1 MKEKK
6 QSDVSVLLGY
16 AGNYKGLTYLGLG
29 LSAIAMILG
38 MLPYICIWLVMRDLI
53 AVAPN
58 WTAAA
63 GISRYGWMAFAF
75 SFAGIAVYFCALMC
89 THLAAFRTA
98 SNIRKAG
105 MEHLMKAPL
114 GFFDSNA
121 SGLLRNR
128 LDGAASE
135 TETLL
140 AHNLADIVGSAAMLL
155 AMIVL
160 MFVFDWRMGAACLL
174 AAVVS
179 IGAMF
184 TMMGGK
190 NAKLMEE
197 YYAAQDV
204 MSKAGTEY
212 VRGIPVVKVFQQ
224 TVYSFHAFKQAIEDY
239 SAKAEHFQSDVCEVP
254 QSVNLTATEGAFVFL
269 VPVALLL
276 APRALSSGNYAG
288 FLTDFAFYAA
298 FSAVVSTALARI
310 MFAASG
316 SMQASTALGRIN
328 QVMSAPTME
337 ITDHPQMP
345 GDNSVE
351 FKDVSFTY
359 EKDARTTRLAS
370 LEAAQGASSP
380 DTCLRPQSGHVYK
393 CGSTDI
399 LALDHVSFR
408 VEPGQT
414 VALVGPSGG
423 GKTTAASLIPR
434 FWDVTDGAVKVG
446 GVDVRQTDPHVLMDQ
461 VAFVFQNTHLFKAS
475 ILENVRAA
483 RPDASREEVLEA
495 LSAAQCEDII
505 EKLPEGIDTMIG
517 KEGTYLSGGEQQR
530 VALARAILK
539 NAPIV
544 VLDEATAFA
553 DPENEALIQKA
564 FTKLTEG
571 RTVIM
576 IAHRLSTVVGADRII
591 VLEAGHVVEQG
602 SHEELLRADGLYARM
617 WADYQQAVQWRITTE
632 TGSET
637 QVLDEEAS
645 PVQMIRS
652 NEEVK

>member
-16 AGNYKGLTYLGLG
+16 AGSYKKLTFLGLG
-29 LSAIAMILG
+29 LSAAAMILG
-38 MLPYICIWLVMRDLI
+38 MAPYLCIWLVARDLI
-53 AVAPN
+53 AAAPN
-58 WTAAA
+58 WTQAANV
-63 GISRYGWMAFAF
+63 GRYGWMAFAF
-75 SFAGIAVYFCALMC
+75 AVAGIAVYFAALMC

-98 SNIRKAG
+98 SNIRKQG
-105 MEHLMKAPL
+105 MAHLMKTPL

-140 AHNLADIVGSAAMLL
+140 AHNLADIVGSAAMVL
-155 AMIVL
+155 AMIAL

-179 IGAMF
+179 VAAMF
-184 TMMGGK
+184 SMMGGK
-190 NAKLMEE
+190 NAKLMAE
-197 YYAAQDV
+197 YQAAQDV

-224 TVYSFHAFKQAIEDY
+224 TVYSFRAFKQAIEDY
-239 SAKAEHFQSDVCEVP
+239 SAKAEHYQGDVCRVP
-254 QSVNLTATEGAFVFL
+254 QAVNLTATEGAFVFL

-276 APRALSSGNYAG
+276 APGALRSGSFAG
-288 FLTDFAFYAA
+288 FLTDFAFYAV
-298 FSAVVSTALARI
+298 FSAIVSTALARI

-316 SMQASTALGRIN
+316 MMLASTALGRIA
-328 QVMSAPTME
+328 QVMNAPTL
-337 ITDHPQMP
+337 TVPDDPQTP
-345 GDNSVE
+345 KDNSVE

-359 EKDARTTRLAS
+359 DGAELPA
-370 LEAAQGASSP
+370 LEA
-380 DTCLRPQSGHVYK
+380 
-393 CGSTDI
+393 
-399 LALDHVSFR
+399 VSFR

-434 FWDVTDGAVKVG
+434 FWDVSSGAVEVG
-446 GVDVRQTDPHVLMDQ
+446 GVDVRQQDPHVLMDQ

-483 RPDASREEVLEA
+483 RPDASREDVQAA
-495 LSAAQCEDII
+495 LSAAQCDDILD
-505 EKLPEGIDTMIG
+505 KLPDGMDTVIG
-517 KEGTYLSGGEQQR
+517 TEGTYLSGGEQQR

-539 NAPIV
+539 DAPIV

-564 FTKLTEG
+564 FARLTEG
-571 RTVIM
+571 RTVLM

-591 VLEAGHVVEQG
+591 VLDTGRVVEQG
-602 SHEELLRADGLYARM
+602 AHEELTKSGGLYARM
-617 WADYQQAVQWRITTE
+617 WADYQQAVTWRISAETE
-632 TGSET
+632 VE
-637 QVLDEEAS
+637 
-645 PVQMIRS
+645 
-652 NEEVK
+652 

>member
-16 AGNYKGLTYLGLG
+16 AGSYKRLTFLGLG

-38 MLPYICIWLVMRDLI
+38 MAPYLCIWLVARDLI
-53 AVAPN
+53 AVAPD
-58 WTAAA
+58 WTRAD
-63 GISRYGWMAFAF
+63 GIGRYGWMAFAF
-75 SFAGIAVYFCALMC
+75 AVAGIAVYFAALMC

-98 SNIRKAG
+98 SNIRKQG
-105 MEHLMKAPL
+105 MTHLMETPL

-128 LDGAASE
+128 LDGAASD

-140 AHNLADIVGSAAMLL
+140 AHNLADIVGSAAMVLTML
-155 AMIVL
+155 TL

-179 IGAMF
+179 VTAMF
-184 TMMGGK
+184 YMMGGK
-190 NAKLMEE
+190 NAGLMAE
-197 YYAAQDV
+197 YQAAQDV

-224 TVYSFHAFKQAIEDY
+224 TVYSFKAFKQAIEDY
-239 SAKAEHFQSDVCEVP
+239 SAKAEHYQGDVCRVP
-254 QSVNLTATEGAFVFL
+254 QAINLTATEGAFVFL

-276 APRALSSGNYAG
+276 APGALRGGNFAG
-288 FLTDFAFYAA
+288 FLTDFAFYAV
-298 FSAVVSTALARI
+298 FSAIVSTALAKI

-316 SMQASTALGRIN
+316 MMLASTALGRIA
-328 QVMSAPTME
+328 QVMNAPTLE
-337 ITDHPQMP
+337 VTDDPQTP
-345 GDNSVE
+345 RDNSVE

-359 EKDARTTRLAS
+359 D
-370 LEAAQGASSP
+370 GAELP
-380 DTCLRPQSGHVYK
+380 
-393 CGSTDI
+393 
-399 LALDHVSFR
+399 ALDHVSFR

-434 FWDVTDGAVKVG
+434 FWDVSSGAVEVG

-483 RPDASREEVLEA
+483 RPDASREEARAA
-495 LSAAQCEDII
+495 LSAAQCDDIL
-505 EKLPEGIDTMIG
+505 EKLPDGMDTIIG
-517 KEGTYLSGGEQQR
+517 TKGTYLSGGEQQR

-539 NAPIV
+539 DAPIV

-564 FTKLTEG
+564 FARLTEG

-591 VLEAGHVVEQG
+591 VLDAGHVIEQG
-602 SHEELLRADGLYARM
+602 THDELLKANGLYARM
-617 WADYQQAVQWRITTE
+617 WEDYKQAVHWKI
-632 TGSET
+632 S
-637 QVLDEEAS
+637 VDK
-645 PVQMIRS
+645 
-652 NEEVK
+652 EVK

>member
-1 MKEKK
+1 MTKKK
-6 QSDVSVLLGY
+6 QNDLAVLLGY
-16 AGNYKGLTYLGLG
+16 AGSYKGLTFLGLG
-29 LSAIAMILG
+29 LSAVAMILG
-38 MLPYICIWLVMRDLI
+38 MLPYICVWLVARDLI

-58 WTAAA
+58 WTQAVDV
-63 GISRYGWMAFAF
+63 GRYGWMAFAF
-75 SFAGIAVYFCALMC
+75 AMAGIVVYFAALMC

-105 MEHLMKAPL
+105 MAHLMKAPL

-128 LDGAASE
+128 LDGATAD

-140 AHNLADIVGSAAMLL
+140 AHNLADIVGTVAMFIAML
-155 AMIVL
+155 VL

-179 IGAMF
+179 VGAMA

-190 NAKLMEE
+190 NAGLMAE
-197 YYAAQDV
+197 YQAAQDV

-224 TVYSFHAFKQAIEDY
+224 TVYSFRAFKQAIEDY
-239 SAKAEHFQSDVCEVP
+239 SAKAEHYQADVCRLP
-254 QSVNLTATEGAFVFL
+254 QAVNLTFTEGAFIFL

-276 APRALSSGNYAG
+276 APGALKSGDFAG
-288 FLTDFAFYAA
+288 FVTNFAFYAV
-298 FSAVVSTALARI
+298 FSAIISTALARI

-316 SMQASTALGRIN
+316 MMLAETALARIHE
-328 QVMSAPTME
+328 VMSAPMLE
-337 ITDHPQMP
+337 IAKYPQAP
-345 GDNSVE
+345 KDNSVV
-351 FKDVSFTY
+351 FRDVSFTY
-359 EKDARTTRLAS
+359 DG
-370 LEAAQGASSP
+370 AAQP
-380 DTCLRPQSGHVYK
+380 
-393 CGSTDI
+393 
-399 LALDHVSFR
+399 ALDHVSFS

-434 FWDVTDGAVKVG
+434 FWDVSSGKVEVG

-461 VAFVFQNTHLFKAS
+461 VAFVFQNNRLFKAS

-483 RPDASREEVLEA
+483 RPDATREEVQRA
-495 LSAAQCEDII
+495 LSAAQCGDILA
-505 EKLPEGIDTMIG
+505 KLPDGMDTVIG
-517 KEGTYLSGGEQQR
+517 TEGTYLSGGEQQR

-539 NAPIV
+539 DAPIV

-564 FTKLTEG
+564 FAALTKG

-576 IAHRLSTVVGADRII
+576 IAHRLSTVVNADRII
-591 VLEAGHVVEQG
+591 VLDSGHVA
-602 SHEELLRADGLYARM
+602 EEGTHAELVLKDGLYARM
-617 WADYQQAVQWRITTE
+617 WRDYNQAVQWRIT
-632 TGSET
+632 
-637 QVLDEEAS
+637 AA
-645 PVQMIRS
+645 
-652 NEEVK
+652 EEVE